1 MVDSAALNRFLLAKA
16 GVRTANKYHATKVEV
31 AGKRFDS
38 KAEARYYLK
47 LLGMEQNG
55 LIRDLQLQKRYIL
68 QDAFV
73 DNLGRKQRPITY
85 VADFVYTRKDGQ
97 VEAVDVKSKI
107 TEANQLYRLK
117 RKMFLCRYPEIR
129 FVEVIT

>member
-1 MVDSAALNRFLLAKA
+1 MVNATALNKFLLAKA
-16 GVRTANKYHATKVEV
+16 GIKTVNKYRNTKVEV
-31 AGKRFDS
+31 AGRKFDS
-38 KAEARYYLK
+38 KKEAQYYLK

-55 LIRDLQLQKRYIL
+55 LIHDLQLQKRFVL
-68 QDAFV
+68 QEGFT
-73 DNLGRKQRPITY
+73 DNQGRKQRPITY

-129 FVEVIT
+129 FVEIVT

>member
-1 MVDSAALNRFLLAKA
+1 MVNSAALNKFLLAKA
-16 GVRTANKYHATKVEV
+16 GIKTANKYHATKVEV

-55 LIRDLQLQKRYIL
+55 LIHDLQLQKRFVL
-68 QDAFV
+68 QEGFT
-73 DNLGRKQRPITY
+73 DNQGRKQRPIMY

-129 FVEVIT
+129 FVEIVT